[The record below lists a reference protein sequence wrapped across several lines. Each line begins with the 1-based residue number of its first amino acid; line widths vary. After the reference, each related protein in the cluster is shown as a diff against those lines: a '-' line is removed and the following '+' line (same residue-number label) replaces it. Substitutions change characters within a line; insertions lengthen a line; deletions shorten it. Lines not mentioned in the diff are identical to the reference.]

1 MRRRKGKKNT
11 EVVRGMVMG
20 GMTGAVLFNA
30 LVFCTVFERP
40 AKRWARTEYDCALV
54 CGCPA
59 NLNGSPSAVMRSRV
73 ERAVRLWQEG
83 KVKKLFFTG
92 GRVKNPHIESEI
104 MKEYAVSLGV
114 PGEQIITETKS
125 VSTYHN
131 MMQSKHVMEEAGLKN
146 CVVVTN
152 DWHLRKANHY
162 AKKFGLDYVMCAAD
176 EPVNATPMKTL
187 WRYISINL
195 HMYLNFYRGLY

>member
-1 MRRRKGKKNT
+1 MKNRRYRRNRAFF
-11 EVVRGMVMG
+11 RGMVVG
-20 GMTGAVLFNA
+20 GLSGSILLHI
-30 LVFCTVFERP
+30 LVFRKVFERP
-40 AKRWARTEYDCALV
+40 LKRWKRPEYDCALV

-59 NLNGSPSAVMRSRV
+59 NLNGSPSAVMRTRV
-73 ERAVRLWQEG
+73 KRAVELWREG

-104 MKEYAVSLGV
+104 MKGYAMTLGV
-114 PGEQIITETKS
+114 PEELIVTERES

-131 MMQSKHVMEEAGLKN
+131 MMKSKDIMEAEGLHS
-146 CVVVTN
+146 CAVVTN
-152 DWHLRKANHY
+152 GWHLRKANHY
-162 AKKFGLDYVMCAAD
+162 AKKFGLDYVMCAAA
-176 EPVNATPMKTL
+176 EPDNAGFIKML

>member
-1 MRRRKGKKNT
+1 MRKRRYKRNDAFF
-11 EVVRGMVMG
+11 RGMIMG
-20 GMTGAVLFNA
+20 CLSGSVLLHM
-30 LVFCTVFERP
+30 LVFQKVFERP
-40 AKRWARTEYDCALV
+40 SKRWKRPEYDCALV

-59 NLNGSPSAVMRSRV
+59 NLNGSPSAVMRTRV
-73 ERAVRLWQEG
+73 ERAVELWREG

-104 MKEYAVSLGV
+104 MKDYAMTLGV
-114 PGEQIITETKS
+114 PEELIVTETES

-131 MMQSKHVMEEAGLKN
+131 MMKSKDVMETEGLHS

-152 DWHLRKANHY
+152 GWHLRKANHY

-176 EPVNATPMKTL
+176 EPDNAGFIKML

>member
-1 MRRRKGKKNT
+1 MRKRRYQRSGAFF
-11 EVVRGMVMG
+11 RGMVVG
-20 GMTGAVLFNA
+20 GLSGSILFHVLTFR
-30 LVFCTVFERP
+30 TVFERP
-40 AKRWARTEYDCALV
+40 SKKWKRAEYDCALV

-59 NLNGSPSAVMRSRV
+59 NLNGSPSAVMRTRV
-73 ERAVRLWQEG
+73 ERAVRLWREG
-83 KVKKLFFTG
+83 RVKKLFFTG

-104 MKEYAVSLGV
+104 MKDYAVSLGV
-114 PGEQIITETKS
+114 PKELIVTETES

-131 MMQSKHVMEEAGLKN
+131 MKKSKKVMEAQGLHN
-146 CVVVTN
+146 CAVVTN
-152 DWHLRKANHY
+152 GWHLRKANHY

-176 EPVNATPMKTL
+176 EPDNAGLIKMF